1 MEKAKSAMAAAVSLV
16 SCQLK
21 CPEPKTT
28 LTIWALKIIIKTEA
42 VIDQKRICRTAIVVC
57 SRNSFFLSRAKSLAK
72 VGKAA
77 TL

>member
-57 SRNSFFLSRAKSLAK
+57 SRNSFLSRAKSLAK